1 MRLKMQ
7 ECDIKLTPSK
17 KKALH
22 FFVRLFL
29 LSKIKKIKISKIKTR
44 VVREE

>member
-1 MRLKMQ
+1 MRLKMR

-17 KKALH
+17 KSLTKN
-22 FFVRLFL
+22 VRLFL
-29 LSKIKKIKISKIKTR
+29 LSKIEKIKISKIKTR

>member
-7 ECDIKLTPSK
+7 ECDIKLTSSK
-17 KKALH
+17 KSLT

-29 LSKIKKIKISKIKTR
+29 LSKIEKIKISKIKTR